1 MKSDVSDTAAQLD
14 GEAPTSAEGAHVV
27 HVLPAHAALP
37 LLLEGLL
44 LEDVGFPLNTLHTQK
59 GEKLAFYQ
67 NGPQP

>member
-1 MKSDVSDTAAQLD
+1 MKSDVSETA
-14 GEAPTSAEGAHVV
+14 EAPTSAEGAHVV

-59 GEKLAFYQ
+59 CEYVDACDTHS
-67 NGPQP
+67 